1 MGVVL
6 FWGIMVA
13 VSVLSMWWLNGKL
26 PNIIEKNR
34 VASTKAKVR
43 TIRLGKRKISFR
55 MGRDFWIRLTYI
67 VLGPS
72 AILGLSLAYA
82 EVLPLGVVFAAFVA
96 PAYLI
101 MIIIGILFPE
111 WGRRAAVGFTAGI
124 IATLIYDVVRL
135 ALTFALG
142 LPDPIPHIGLMLMG
156 PDAYFGGG
164 EWWWVGYLWRFFG
177 NGAGMGIVY
186 AMLSNWWFNMKGGWI
201 YGEIVGT
208 GMFILLLLFPVS
220 QLHLFVLNGIV
231 VVNGILGHWAYGMS
245 LGWIF
250 KRTKLKDKFPNHV
263 LRSRP
268 LTWGKSKV

>member
-6 FWGIMVA
+6 FYVIMTA
-13 VSVLSMWWLNGKL
+13 LSLLSWWWLNGRL
-26 PNIIEKNR
+26 PKMVDKNR
-34 VASTKAKVR
+34 EASAKGRIVR
-43 TIRLGKRKISFR
+43 LPLGKRSISFR
-55 MGRDFWIRLTYI
+55 LGRDFWVRLLYI

-82 EVLPLGVVFAAFVA
+82 EFAPLGLIFGVYVLP
-96 PAYLI
+96 AYII
-101 MIIIGILFPE
+101 MIIVGILFPD
-111 WGRRAAVGFTAGI
+111 WGRRAAVGFSAGI
-124 IATLIYDVVRL
+124 VATVIYDVVRL

-142 LPDPIPHIGLMLMG
+142 LPDPIPHIGLMLVG
-156 PDAYFGGG
+156 PDVYFGSDQ
-164 EWWWVGYLWRFFG
+164 WWWVGYLWRFLG

-186 AMLSNWWFNMKGGWI
+186 AMLSNWWFSLKGGWI

-208 GMFILLLLFPVS
+208 GMFIVLLLFPVS

-250 KRTKLKDKFPNHV
+250 KKTKLKDSFPNHV
-263 LRSRP
+263 LRQKP
-268 LTWGKSKV
+268 LTWFKKKV

>member
-6 FWGIMVA
+6 FWAIMLA
-13 VSVLSMWWLNGKL
+13 ASALSWWWLNGRL
-26 PNIIEKNR
+26 PQMIEKNQEVSAKGRIVR
-34 VASTKAKVR
+34 VP
-43 TIRLGKRKISFR
+43 LGRFSFSFR
-55 MGRDFWIRLTYI
+55 MGRDFWVRLLYI

-82 EVLPLGVVFAAFVA
+82 EILPLGLVFGAFVL
-96 PAYLI
+96 PAYII
-101 MIIIGILFPE
+101 MLVVGVLFPD

-124 IATLIYDVVRL
+124 VATLIYDVVRL

-142 LPDPIPHIGLMLMG
+142 LPDPIPHIGLMLLG
-156 PDAYFGGG
+156 PDVYFGG

-186 AMLSNWWFNMKGGWI
+186 AMLSNWWFSLKGGFI
-201 YGEIVGT
+201 FGEIVGT
-208 GMFILLLLFPVS
+208 GMFLLLLLLPVS

-231 VVNGILGHWAYGMS
+231 AINGILGHWAYGMS

-250 KRTKLKDKFPNHV
+250 KKTKLKDSFPSHV
-263 LRSRP
+263 LRTRP
-268 LTWGKSKV
+268 LTWGKKKV